1 MIKSLDI
8 EPTTICNLN
17 CPFCFGPKVEMRESE
32 IDLSVWKDALHRF
45 KNLGVENVVIS
56 GGEPLIYK
64 GIVELVTYLKLL
76 KFNIVISTHGR
87 FKEKLFAVAPYCDW
101 ISLPID
107 GISSEMSS
115 LMRTDNYPISE
126 ILATAS
132 ELKNMHSNLKIKIG
146 TVATRKNIQEII
158 EIGKLLADNQKFF
171 DTWKIYQFTPRRKY
185 KTNKESLSINDKE
198 FADLSN
204 LINEILP
211 SEMKIV
217 YSSNDSRRNAYTFI
231 YQNGDINLVNVGD
244 NFEDLLVGN
253 VSDFDRINF
262 KKIDE
267 VLNSNHYSNYT
278 NTY

>member
-1 MIKSLDI
+1 
-8 EPTTICNLN
+8 
-17 CPFCFGPKVEMRESE
+17 MRESE